1 MHSIARIFALSMIAA
16 GCLLP
21 ASPAKAG
28 EPLIAN
34 GESLA
39 FLGDSITAYGNSNP
53 LGYVRLVVAGLDA
66 NDIKVKPCPAGV
78 GGHKSNDMLARLQ
91 RDVIEKKPTWMT
103 LSCGVNDVWHGKN
116 GVPLPQYQTNIT
128 AIVEKA
134 QAAGIKV
141 MILTSTLIGED
152 VSNQNNQI
160 AIPYNE
166 FLRSLATAKKCP
178 LADLNADMRAA
189 LAAMDEATR
198 KRGNQLT
205 ADGVHMNPAGDQLMA
220 AGVLRAF
227 GLSDAQ
233 LARAHEAWLD
243 MPQSVNV
250 GGQPR
255 VSPKEFQ
262 QLKRVADKQK
272 ITVNDLVNETVNGAI
287 SNLLQSAK

>member
-1 MHSIARIFALSMIAA
+1 MHPISRISAISAIAA
-16 GCLLP
+16 GCLLLP
-21 ASPAKAG
+21 SRLPAG
-28 EPLIAN
+28 EPPVKN
-34 GESLA
+34 GDSLA
-39 FLGDSITAYGNSNP
+39 FLGDSITANGWSNP
-53 LGYVRLVVAGLDA
+53 LGYVRLVVRGLEV
-66 NDIKVKPCPAGV
+66 NGIKVTPIPAGIS
-78 GGHKSNDMLARLQ
+78 GHKSNDMLARVQ
-91 RDVIEKKPTWMT
+91 RDVIDKKPTWMT

-152 VSNQNNQI
+152 VTNKNNQI
-160 AIPYNE
+160 VLSYND
-166 FLRSLATAKKCP
+166 FLRSLAAAKKCP

-189 LAAMDEATR
+189 LAAMDESTR

-205 ADGVHMNPAGDQLMA
+205 GDGVHMNPTGDQIMA
-220 AGVLRAF
+220 AGILRAF

-233 LARAHEAWLD
+233 LARAREGWQD

-250 GGQPR
+250 GSQPR
-255 VSPKEFQ
+255 VSPREFS
-262 QLKRVADKQK
+262 QLKVAADRQK
-272 ITVNDLVNETVNGAI
+272 RNVNDLVNEAVAGAI

>member
-1 MHSIARIFALSMIAA
+1 MHSIARFYALFMIAA
-16 GCLLP
+16 SCLLQ

-39 FLGDSITAYGNSNP
+39 FFGDSITAAGWGNP

-66 NDIKVKPCPAGV
+66 NGIQVKPVPAGV
-78 GGHKSNDMLARLQ
+78 SGHKSNDMLARLQ
-91 RDVIEKKPTWMT
+91 RDVIDKKPTWMT

-152 VSNQNNQI
+152 VTNQNNQI
-160 AIPYNE
+160 AIPYND
-166 FLRSLATAKKCP
+166 FLRSLAAEKKCV
-178 LADLNADMRAA
+178 LVDLNADMRAA
-189 LAAMDEATR
+189 LANMDPAVR

-205 ADGVHMNPAGDQLMA
+205 VDGVHMNTAGDMIMA
-220 AGVLRAF
+220 TGILRAF

-233 LARAHEAWLD
+233 LACAREVWLAVPNA
-243 MPQSVNV
+243 MQV
-250 GGQPR
+250 GAQPR
-255 VSPKEFQ
+255 VSLKEFQ
-262 QLKRVADKQK
+262 QLKAAADKQK
-272 ITVNDLVNETVNGAI
+272 RSINEIVNDAISGAI